1 MILECYKIYSFGIL
15 NYKVYIKDLTE
26 KFPLCIL
33 FNVIERWNH
42 ISEGG
47 LESEEGYCDMLDYN
61 TQFIKVLLSLITIF
75 KDIIRNLSGLSLKI
89 HTCRNN
95 LPTIQFWYQLIITKC
110 RMPDN

>member
-75 KDIIRNLSGLSLKI
+75 KEI
-89 HTCRNN
+89 
-95 LPTIQFWYQLIITKC
+95 YQ
-110 RMPDN
+110 DYH